1 MRLVNYL
8 FHNISVFIDAGC
20 NLNYCHGFLFM
31 VLEQVWFK
39 ELAKQKDKIIYYIWT
54 PPISFYDCMTMTY
67 LLPTTRDEKT
77 LNMWILIY
85 HIETLWHDAYCM

>member
-20 NLNYCHGFLFM
+20 NLNCCHGFLFM

-54 PPISFYDCMTMTY
+54 PPNIILWLHDYD
-67 LLPTTRDEKT
+67 LPTT
-77 LNMWILIY
+77 Y
-85 HIETLWHDAYCM
+85 Y